1 MRGGGIPF
9 PGLRTVKILNPPLI
23 QDWIVPRGPER
34 RSEQIMTMVSDIE
47 IVILVGVWFALN
59 LSLIQDWMAT
69 KSRDPGIDR

>member
-1 MRGGGIPF
+1 M
-9 PGLRTVKILNPPLI
+9 
-23 QDWIVPRGPER
+23 
-34 RSEQIMTMVSDIE
+34 MTLQSDIE